1 MENQKKVKLLIIL
14 SILIIVALFTVI
26 VFQLVNI
33 FKSKKEL
40 ASQQQKIEQLEE
52 DLDYYKN
59 KLPNEDY
66 KVIT

>member
-33 FKSKKEL
+33 VKSKKEL